1 MFSPKYIISAKL
13 FLSYCK
19 SNFEKFW
26 FRFYGPRKTLV
37 FYFSVFHFDNF
48 LTSFAK
54 DLMKKP
60 TIFITNIKSTHNFL
74 HFHKDLGSRNFW
86 QWNDALFWKNEK
98 TTLYAF
104 WRPILT
110 NKKKM
115 NSPNLSNMVRGT
127 LILKDCDIAS
137 YSCSNYGP

>member
-1 MFSPKYIISAKL
+1 MLSLRNLRLVFSPKYVISAKL

-74 HFHKDLGSRNFW
+74 HFHKDLRSRNFW
-86 QWNDALFWKNEK
+86 QWNDGPFRILWKLHRNLFSLQISATFRKFE
-98 TTLYAF
+98 TCIYIEI
-104 WRPILT
+104 R
-110 NKKKM
+110 
-115 NSPNLSNMVRGT
+115 NSG
-127 LILKDCDIAS
+127 
-137 YSCSNYGP
+137 